1 MIEAQIICN
10 TPVLVPDLRL
20 DLSRGEEVW
29 IDETLARN
37 SKDLGKALAVGK
49 VKVFYR
55 VRDRKKTRRMAPPNY
70 QRNKPKPRVV
80 TEEKI
85 VVETKMEKPDTAAL
99 AAEIKQELLGDLK
112 GTIAEEIAK
121 ALAALPKPE
130 TPEAPAPSLGAEE
143 MAKVMEGVLKK
154 HMPTQTGGVVIPSGR
169 ARPQKTEEAEAPLYM
184 PEGIVDKD
192 AKTAISVQSK
202 TTKEGGDALDENA
215 RLLREMRKKR
225 KTDGDK

>member
-10 TPVLVPDLRL
+10 APVMIPDLRL
-20 DLSRGEEVW
+20 DLSRGEEIW
-29 IDETLARN
+29 IDERMARH

-70 QRNKPKPRVV
+70 QRVKPQPRVV
-80 TEEKI
+80 TETK

-112 GTIAEEIAK
+112 DTIAAEIAK
-121 ALAALPKPE
+121 ALAAQPKPE
-130 TPEAPAPSLGAEE
+130 IPEAPAPSLGAEE

-169 ARPQKTEEAEAPLYM
+169 TRPQKTEEETPLYL
-184 PEGIVDKD
+184 PQGIVDKD

-202 TTKEGGDALDENA
+202 TTKEGGDELDENA
-215 RLLREMRKKR
+215 RLLREMRRKR
-225 KTDGDK
+225 KTDGDQ